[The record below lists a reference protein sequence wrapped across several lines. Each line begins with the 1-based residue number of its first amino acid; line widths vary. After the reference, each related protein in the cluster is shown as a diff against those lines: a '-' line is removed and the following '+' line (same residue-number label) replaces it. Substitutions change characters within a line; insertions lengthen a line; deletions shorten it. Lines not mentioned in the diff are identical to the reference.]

1 LEKEASGETYNP
13 HTAAAAETSTSS
25 ASLKSHED
33 ELADLYNFSS
43 SKPSSSASNSG
54 PAQAASAPIPE
65 SEQGEGIVF
74 PSIHLADYNLFG
86 FFFAALKKLKAREA
100 QEKEAQDAKDMFQD
114 EVDRKLSAWRSRKD
128 GNIRALLSSLDSIL
142 WPELEWTTI
151 K

>member
-1 LEKEASGETYNP
+1 
-13 HTAAAAETSTSS
+13 
-25 ASLKSHED
+25 
-33 ELADLYNFSS
+33 
-43 SKPSSSASNSG
+43 
-54 PAQAASAPIPE
+54 
-65 SEQGEGIVF
+65 
-74 PSIHLADYNLFG
+74 
-86 FFFAALKKLKAREA
+86 LKKLKAREA